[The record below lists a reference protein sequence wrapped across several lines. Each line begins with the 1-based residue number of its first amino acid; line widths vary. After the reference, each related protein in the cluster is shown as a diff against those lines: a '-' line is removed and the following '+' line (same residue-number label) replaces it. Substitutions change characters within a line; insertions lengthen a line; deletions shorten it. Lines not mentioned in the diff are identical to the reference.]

1 MQDLF
6 LNGNTEINSPGLFL
20 QHQIYTW
27 DQDHKQLVF
36 TKAYAQ
42 TGIHLQQDRIID
54 QQQAAFNFCLNG
66 SQQFK
71 LTGNYLPA
79 RGNADDHH
87 TLILPAEKLTIESE
101 SYFEIQS
108 LTVSLPMDSFR
119 QIMQDYL
126 HHLPGNYVKCIEQ
139 PKLCYFKNHPW
150 SPQLLSS
157 IKQIMLPAN
166 SLSTMPLYLES
177 KMLEILALVFDS
189 LNNPGIETPVAEK
202 IKKRHAEKML
212 EAKEFLQ
219 KNIVNPPSLQQ
230 LAKQVGTNV
239 FTLKKEFK
247 NSFGLPVYHWISKQK
262 MELAAKLLLD
272 TSMHVNEIAL
282 AIGFENHSAFTR
294 AFKQHYQIL
303 PSEYKTYSFPAHRNS
318 LTGYT

>member
-6 LNGNTEINSPGLFL
+6 LNGNTEINSPELFL
-20 QHQIYTW
+20 QHQVYTW
-27 DQDHKQLVF
+27 GHDQKQLIF
-36 TKAYAQ
+36 TKAYAP
-42 TGIHLQQDRIID
+42 TGIHLLQEKSIVE
-54 QQQAAFNFCLNG
+54 QQAAFNFCLNG
-66 SQQFK
+66 TQQFR

-79 RGNADDHH
+79 RGNADHH
-87 TLILPAEKLTIESE
+87 TLILPAEKLTIDAESF
-101 SYFEIQS
+101 FEIQS
-108 LTVSLPMDSFR
+108 LTVSLPMNSFR

-126 HHLPGNYVKCIEQ
+126 HQLPGNYIKCIEQ
-139 PKLCYFKNHPW
+139 HKLCYFKKHPW

-157 IKQIMLPAN
+157 IKQIMHPAK

-177 KMLEILALVFDS
+177 RMLEILALVFDS
-189 LNNPGIETPVAEK
+189 LINPVIKTPVTEK
-202 IKKRHAEKML
+202 INKQHAEKML

-247 NSFGLPVYHWISKQK
+247 NNFGLPVYQWITKQK
-262 MELAAKLLLD
+262 MELAARLLLD
-272 TSMHVNEIAL
+272 TCMPVNEIAL

-303 PSEYKTYSFPAHRNS
+303 PSEYKSYSFPAQRNS
-318 LTGYT
+318 LTG